1 MPSNFGSSGG
11 GFDSSP
17 VDQPVDT
24 SGVVSG
30 SGGLQIAG
38 PAHFSNTLGVS
49 GSFTAGGTIKQ
60 DNSTYGGM
68 TRHTVGVATLTLPKP
83 NNTSTYV
90 DTTVNIPAYSIIRYI
105 FIEKTTPGVNSNGT
119 LHLANIAMRYGGT
132 TPDGDYDEYYNDW
145 DVPGGS
151 DRENGYNL
159 EGAAGAN
166 DYTGHHVINGVVDG
180 KSGRAVFDYARD
192 LWLKVKAVGDA
203 SGGTAPVVS
212 LLVVYDTFDLS

>member
-1 MPSNFGSSGG
+1 MGFKSS
-11 GFDSSP
+11 
-17 VDQPVDT
+17 DT
-24 SGVVSG
+24 TSTSIT
-30 SGGLQIAG
+30 SET
-38 PAHFSNTLGVS
+38 S
-49 GSFTAGGTIKQ
+49 IKQ
-60 DNSTYGGM
+60 DNTTYGGM
-68 TRHTVGVATLTLPKP
+68 TRHTVGVASLTLPKP

-119 LHLANIAMRYGGT
+119 LHLSNIAMRYGGT
-132 TPDGDYDEYYNDW
+132 TPDADYDEYYNDW

-159 EGAAGAN
+159 EGAAGDPN
-166 DYTGHHVINGVVDG
+166 YTGHHVINGVVDG